1 MYDLQMGSA
10 PWLRAAAIYLRVQV
24 FVLERTIKIEDEFD
38 KNDVPG
44 VVYAVI
50 FAGKEPVAT
59 GRFLREGDDAA
70 RLTRIATRADHRGQ
84 HLGTQIIRA
93 LERHAQDLHIHDL
106 QIHAEVTAIPFY
118 TSLGYHAIGPVYEE
132 DGVPCR
138 VLARML

>member
-10 PWLRAAAIYLRVQV
+10 PWLRAAAIYLRMQV

-50 FAGKEPVAT
+50 FDGKEPVAT

-70 RLTRIATRADHRGQ
+70 RLTRIATRRPPRPAPVPRSSARSNGTHR
-84 HLGTQIIRA
+84 IC
-93 LERHAQDLHIHDL
+93 
-106 QIHAEVTAIPFY
+106 
-118 TSLGYHAIGPVYEE
+118 TSMT
-132 DGVPCR
+132 CR
-138 VLARML
+138 FMRR